1 MKVCTFYEE
10 KGRETKHQT
19 MISTAFEIRL
29 FLLKINF
36 VYSKLPEITFVTC
49 RPEPHVPLL
58 NPFYFFAFLH
68 SFKTYIYPT
77 RDDWLFVAGWFLA
90 SVSYIRLSEAKQR
103 I

>member
-36 VYSKLPEITFVTC
+36 VYSKLPEITFVSC
-49 RPEPHVPLL
+49 KPEPHVPLL
-58 NPFYFFAFLH
+58 NPFIFLC
-68 SFKTYIYPT
+68 FYI
-77 RDDWLFVAGWFLA
+77 
-90 SVSYIRLSEAKQR
+90 VSKLTFIQQEMIGYL
-103 I
+103 